1 MSELKWVPLESN
13 PDVMNNF
20 LKKVGVSS
28 EWAVV
33 DVLGLDD
40 DVLEFVPRPV
50 AALILLFPVSDDNIT
65 DGRQNKG
72 DEKFDGVFF
81 MRQTIRNACG
91 TIALIHAVGNNTD
104 KINFEPNSSLKS
116 FIDST
121 KTLSPDEIGKKLES
135 NEQICSA
142 HETVAQEGQT
152 DAPDINEEVNH
163 HFVAFIQQNGQLYE
177 LDGRFS
183 TPINHGSTTDEGFL
197 QDAARVCREY
207 INKNPNNLN
216 FTVVAL
222 SVKQE

>member
-50 AALILLFPVSDDNIT
+50 AALIFLFPSSDDNIT
-65 DGRQNKG
+65 VGRQNKG
-72 DEKFDGVFF
+72 DEKSDGVFF
-81 MRQTIRNACG
+81 MHQTMRNACG
-91 TIALIHAVGNNTD
+91 TIALIHAVANSTD

-152 DAPDINEEVNH
+152 DVPDVNEKTNG
-163 HFVAFIQQNGQLYE
+163 HFVALVQQNGQLYE
-177 LDGRFS
+177 LGRIS
-183 TPINHGSTTDEGFL
+183 TPINHGPTTDEGFL
-197 QDAARVCREY
+197 HDAARVCREY
-207 INKNPNNLN
+207 INKNPNNPN

>member
-1 MSELKWVPLESN
+1 MSQPKWGVPLESN

-33 DVLGLDD
+33 DILGLDD
-40 DVLEFVPRPV
+40 DILEFVPRPV
-50 AALILLFPVSDDNIT
+50 AALIFLFPSSDDNIT
-65 DGRQNKG
+65 VGRQNEG

-81 MRQTIRNACG
+81 MRQTVKNACG
-91 TIALIHAVGNNTD
+91 TIALIHAVANSTD
-104 KINFEPNSSLKS
+104 KINFEPNSPLKS

-121 KTLSPDEIGKKLES
+121 KTLSPYEIGKKLES

-142 HETVAQEGQT
+142 HEAVAQEGQT
-152 DAPDINEEVNH
+152 DVPDVNEKTNG
-163 HFVAFIQQNGQLYE
+163 HFVAIVQQNGQLYE
-177 LDGRFS
+177 LGRIS
-183 TPINHGSTTDEGFL
+183 TPINHGPTTDEGFL
-197 QDAARVCREY
+197 NDAARVCREY